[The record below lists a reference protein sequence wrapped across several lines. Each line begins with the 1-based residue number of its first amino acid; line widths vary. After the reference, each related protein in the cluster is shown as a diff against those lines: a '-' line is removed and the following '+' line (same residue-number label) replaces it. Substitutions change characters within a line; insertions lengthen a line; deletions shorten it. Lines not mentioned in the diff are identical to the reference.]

1 MICDPDIVIRV
12 EKLKTRFGD
21 HIIHQDLNLEVHRG
35 EILGVV
41 GGSGSGKSV
50 LMNTILGL
58 IAPSH
63 GAIENSQKKIGSRFD
78 RTEIDHRI
86 GVMFQNGALFSS
98 LSVQENVEAP
108 LIEHTRLREPWL
120 EAVAL
125 MKIGLVGLDAEVG
138 RQMPAELSGGMRKRV
153 SVARALAL
161 DPELLFLD
169 EPTSGLDPIAAAEFD
184 QLIRTLSDTLGLTV
198 VMVTHD
204 LDSLYSIS
212 DRVAVVADQ
221 KIVEV
226 SPIAELER
234 SDHPWIRAFL
244 GGRAERAKERNR

>member
-1 MICDPDIVIRV
+1 M
-12 EKLKTRFGD
+12 KLRP
-21 HIIHQDLNLEVHRG
+21 IILNQ
-35 EILGVV
+35 
-41 GGSGSGKSV
+41 
-50 LMNTILGL
+50 T
-58 IAPSH
+58 
-63 GAIENSQKKIGSRFD
+63 
-78 RTEIDHRI
+78 
-86 GVMFQNGALFSS
+86 
-98 LSVQENVEAP
+98 
-108 LIEHTRLREPWL
+108 LREPWL

-125 MKIGLVGLDAEVG
+125 MKIGLVGLDDEVG

-161 DPELLFLD
+161 DRELLFLD

-184 QLIRTLSDTLGLTV
+184 QLIRTLRDTLGLTV

-221 KIVEV
+221 KIVAV
-226 SPIAELER
+226 SPISELER

-244 GGRAERAKERNR
+244 GGRAERAQERNR

>member
-1 MICDPDIVIRV
+1 
-12 EKLKTRFGD
+12 
-21 HIIHQDLNLEVHRG
+21 
-35 EILGVV
+35 
-41 GGSGSGKSV
+41 
-50 LMNTILGL
+50 
-58 IAPSH
+58 
-63 GAIENSQKKIGSRFD
+63 
-78 RTEIDHRI
+78 
-86 GVMFQNGALFSS
+86 
-98 LSVQENVEAP
+98 
-108 LIEHTRLREPWL
+108 
-120 EAVAL
+120 
-125 MKIGLVGLDAEVG
+125 
-138 RQMPAELSGGMRKRV
+138 MRKRV

-234 SDHPWIRAFL
+234 SDRKSTRLNSSH
-244 GGRAERAKERNR
+244 

>member
-1 MICDPDIVIRV
+1 MIVR
-12 EKLKTRFGD
+12 KLITELASCFKMARF
-21 HIIHQDLNLEVHRG
+21 
-35 EILGVV
+35 
-41 GGSGSGKSV
+41 
-50 LMNTILGL
+50 
-58 IAPSH
+58 
-63 GAIENSQKKIGSRFD
+63 
-78 RTEIDHRI
+78 
-86 GVMFQNGALFSS
+86 FSS

>member
-1 MICDPDIVIRV
+1 MCSA
-12 EKLKTRFGD
+12 
-21 HIIHQDLNLEVHRG
+21 DL
-35 EILGVV
+35 
-41 GGSGSGKSV
+41 
-50 LMNTILGL
+50 
-58 IAPSH
+58 
-63 GAIENSQKKIGSRFD
+63 
-78 RTEIDHRI
+78 
-86 GVMFQNGALFSS
+86 
-98 LSVQENVEAP
+98 
-108 LIEHTRLREPWL
+108 
-120 EAVAL
+120 
-125 MKIGLVGLDAEVG
+125 AEVG
-138 RQMPAELSGGMRKRV
+138 RHMPAELSGVMRKRV

-161 DPELLFLD
+161 DPELLILD
-169 EPTSGLDPIAAAEFD
+169 EPNSGLDPIAAAEFD

-244 GGRAERAKERNR
+244 DRKEHTSELQSLMRISYAVFCL